1 MHSPLPCCTVLFVLM
16 GAGLLAAAHA
26 APPAAPH
33 TVLVPIPARAPAHS
47 AAPVSSP
54 APGLGPSVGNAELA
68 RLNGGTSTYD
78 TITLN
83 GTVSNT
89 TTTDAVTGLNEIGGG
104 AFANAVGFPM
114 VIQNSGNSVLIQNA
128 TIINVQMQP

>member
-1 MHSPLPCCTVLFVLM
+1 MHFPSPRCIGLLVLV
-16 GAGLLAAAHA
+16 GAGLSSVAHA
-26 APPAAPH
+26 AAP
-33 TVLVPIPARAPAHS
+33 VAQKPSS
-47 AAPVSSP
+47 AAHVAATRSPPPQVSV
-54 APGLGPSVGNAELA
+54 PGLGASVDSSELA
-68 RLNGGTSTYD
+68 TLNGGTSTYD

-89 TTTDAVTGLNEIGGG
+89 TTTDAVTGFNEIGGG
-104 AFANAVGFPM
+104 TFANAVGFPM

>member
-1 MHSPLPCCTVLFVLM
+1 MHSPSQRCTALFALV
-16 GAGLLAAAHA
+16 GVGLLTAAHA
-26 APPAAPH
+26 AAPAATH
-33 TVLVPIPARAPAHS
+33 VAPAPTHS
-47 AAPVSSP
+47 AAPVQPS
-54 APGLGPSVGNAELA
+54 ALGLGPSVGNTELA
-68 RLNGGTSTYD
+68 RLNGGTDTYQ

-83 GTVSNT
+83 GTVSDT
-89 TTTDAVTGLNEIGGG
+89 TTVDAVTGLNEIGGG

>member
-1 MHSPLPCCTVLFVLM
+1 MHSPSPRCIGLFVLM
-16 GAGLLAAAHA
+16 GAGLSGVAHA
-26 APPAAPH
+26 AAP
-33 TVLVPIPARAPAHS
+33 VAQKPSS
-47 AAPVSSP
+47 AARITAAGSP
-54 APGLGPSVGNAELA
+54 PPQISVLGFGASVGNSELA
-68 RLNGGTSTYD
+68 ALNGGTSTYD

-89 TTTDAVTGLNEIGGG
+89 TTTDAVTGFNEIGGG

>member
-1 MHSPLPCCTVLFVLM
+1 MHVSSPRCMGMFALM
-16 GAGLLAAAHA
+16 GLGLLTSAHAAAPVAQKPSPAAHA
-26 APPAAPH
+26 AATGAPPTQAS
-33 TVLVPIPARAPAHS
+33 V
-47 AAPVSSP
+47 
-54 APGLGPSVGNAELA
+54 PGLGASVGNSELA
-68 RLNGGTSTYD
+68 TLNGGTSTYD

-104 AFANAVGFPM
+104 AFSNAVGFPM

-128 TIINVQMQP
+128 TIINVQMQQ